1 MLGMSLSSNMGGTST
16 VGYLADTFGF
26 VGRQLSQP
34 LRGVGIH
41 SFVSGRFAKT
51 GSREG
56 YWLAPNGSTVLFAY
70 LGNWY
75 CHAIDSS
82 RTHAFTAL
90 QARTVLQKID
100 SDLTRAGAKSKHRL
114 AMHGCDH
121 FVTDPEVG
129 DN

>member
-26 VGRQLSQP
+26 VGQLSQP